1 MDCERRDETN
11 CWTIRAETRRTSRS
25 VRHARRLRRGSV
37 PSMRI
42 WRASFR
48 PPSLSPSF
56 RPALRARVRRERTR
70 AWMDALPDIVHF
82 ASCGAATLA
91 CAAFAP
97 LAATTVLT
105 SGIAIA
111 LGSYVITTAL
121 RQSINAARTVGSIG
135 YSTPTPIP
143 NSQSS
148 ETAGSTLAWNAG
160 NWELEVGS

>member
-1 MDCERRDETN
+1 MDCERLRDELLDDPGGN
-11 CWTIRAETRRTSRS
+11 PAHLAECPACAAFAARQRALDADL
-25 VRHARRLRRGSV
+25 ARV
-37 PSMRI
+37 
-42 WRASFR
+42 FR

-70 AWMDALPDIVHF
+70 AWMEALPDIVHF

-121 RQSINAARTVGSIG
+121 RQSINA
-135 YSTPTPIP
+135 
-143 NSQSS
+143 
-148 ETAGSTLAWNAG
+148 
-160 NWELEVGS
+160 LEQLDR